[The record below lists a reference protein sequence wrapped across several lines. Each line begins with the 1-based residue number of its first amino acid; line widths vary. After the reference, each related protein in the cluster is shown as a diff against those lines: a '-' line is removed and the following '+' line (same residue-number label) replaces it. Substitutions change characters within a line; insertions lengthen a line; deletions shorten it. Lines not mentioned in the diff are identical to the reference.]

1 MPHRTEKSKLHFTR
15 CQRELAHRA
24 ELTIAL
30 NFACPISRSART
42 EMTGRQG
49 PAKGTASLL
58 CAQLGKKPLLFCVGI
73 RDTMRCTKHS
83 M

>member
-42 EMTGRQG
+42 EMT
-49 PAKGTASLL
+49 KGTASLL
-58 CAQLGKKPLLFCVGI
+58 CAQLGKKPLLSCVGI